1 MRPME
6 RTPLPDYEKQV
17 YAAVLGKTI
26 GVYMGRPFEGWWK
39 RSIEPKWGS
48 IDRYVNE
55 DVGKPLVVA
64 DDDISG
70 TFTFVKALSDW
81 AGDPRAVDPA
91 FFGETWRNYLIEG
104 RTILWWGGVSLST
117 EHTAWTR
124 LKRGVPSPES
134 GSMKRNGKI
143 VAELIGAQIFIDA
156 FGMVA
161 PGDPD
166 LAERFADGAAR
177 VSHDGEA
184 VLAAKVV
191 ARMVAAA
198 FVEKDM
204 EKVLDIGA
212 ATLPPDSLVARVH
225 RDVRAWAREDGDWR
239 RTYDRIFAK
248 YGYDKYGGNCHV
260 IPNHAVMVM
269 AWSYAGSDFFEAQR
283 IVNTAGWDTDC
294 NAANVGT
301 VSALVVGLDHLCD
314 RYDFRTPFADR
325 LIIPTADG
333 TDSVTDCLRVARRIA
348 ALGRRVMGWPAAH
361 SPSDLTSED
370 APATLTPE
378 REREIVAAIANG
390 SLPHPRFKP
399 EEAKASDGPEHQGL
413 WHLVLLLESA
423 KLDSGEGEGVECG
436 EQLDAQRNGAAERIL
451 ARVGSRIGWD
461 PRARHSL
468 GDYLD
473 RGKESLV
480 YRVGNGKVRK
490 VRKLSPYSC
499 DAVLDDLARIVYH
512 NYLFPADA
520 YAVAGV
526 LVYERSGRDEY
537 WLDLVQPLVVPL
549 TDGNGGIAEA
559 SESQILA
566 ALRKCP
572 VAFNAIGSLEER
584 GPDESPSSS
593 SDSVDAAKFQAYNG
607 DFIVTDFR
615 PGRNTFID
623 AGSGEVRFIDADI
636 LVNDPSEPF
645 AASRFGTRRI
655 ESTRFDPR
663 SLSAHDAATTLPLHD
678 FSQPGSLQGWMVER
692 PKAVLFDLDGTLLDT
707 LPGLAASV
715 NAVLRAHGEPERSL
729 EEVRAFVGNGVRKLV
744 ARAAKGGEDRPDY
757 TELLAEYRAHYLA
770 HASEGSA
777 PYPGIPELLAA
788 LRARGVKLGV
798 VTNKDEDAARALME
812 RFFPGAFDVVLGGN
826 AGRAPKP
833 DPATP
838 RAALEALGVSPAEA
852 LYVGDTD
859 VDAATARG
867 AGMDLRLCS
876 WGFRARGDLEKL
888 GATIVDTPDQI
899 LGAFESHAENAEF
912 DSHAE
917 NAEPN
922 GGASSPSEPS
932 LVTRHSSLVTAK
944 RVLRVRFAG
953 PCRLST
959 PVSVPAGQS
968 GSYSTPN
975 APWLYRGMTATVR
988 GRAGEVPAGA
998 ALRAFVRH
1006 AGGAVSRGEPLALHS
1021 GAPFELR
1028 WTLDDPAIPST
1039 AILDFG
1045 LELACEAGSAGTIF
1059 VESISYDGSVA
1070 LDYGDEWNPARWSA
1084 RIDGWIDGMDRQL
1097 GSFSDDP
1104 EPQRRFGSDGDPC
1117 VYVTGNRSW
1126 GDQTLRCRFNIHAA
1140 DRAGVVLRW
1149 QGMRR
1154 HYAFIFEKER
1164 ALLVRQDYGETVLAE
1179 RPFVLT
1185 ENEMVDL
1192 EARAEG
1198 ARLSLRVNGAI
1209 LLEAEDPTFATGGAG
1224 FYAQQGILGVAKPSI
1239 RAVAG

>member
-1 MRPME
+1 MNEHPV
-6 RTPLPDYEKQV
+6 LPDYEKQV

-39 RSIEPKWGS
+39 ESIEPKWGS
-48 IDRYVNE
+48 IDRYVND

-81 AGDPRAVDPA
+81 AGNPRAVDPA
-91 FFGETWRNYLIEG
+91 FFGETWRNYLLEG

-117 EHTAWTR
+117 EHTAWMR
-124 LKRGVPSPES
+124 LKQGVPSPES
-134 GSMKRNGKI
+134 GSMKRNGRI
-143 VAELIGAQIFIDA
+143 VAEQIGAQIFIDA

-204 EKVLDIGA
+204 ERVLDIGA
-212 ATLPPDSLVARVH
+212 ATLPADSIVAQVH
-225 RDVRAWAREDGDWR
+225 RDVRAWARADGDWR
-239 RTYDRIFAK
+239 RTYDRIFEK
-248 YGYDKYGGNCHV
+248 YGYRKYGGNCHV
-260 IPNHAVMVM
+260 IPNHALMVM
-269 AWSYAGSDFFEAQR
+269 AWSYAGNDFFEAQR

-301 VSALVVGLDHLCD
+301 VSALVAGLDHLCD
-314 RYDFRTPFADR
+314 RYDFRSPFADR

-348 ALGRRVMGWPAAH
+348 ALGRRVMGWPD
-361 SPSDLTSED
+361 SP
-370 APATLTPE
+370 AP
-378 REREIVAAIANG
+378 
-390 SLPHPRFKP
+390 
-399 EEAKASDGPEHQGL
+399 
-413 WHLVLLLESA
+413 
-423 KLDSGEGEGVECG
+423 SG
-436 EQLDAQRNGAAERIL
+436 
-451 ARVGSRIGWD
+451 
-461 PRARHSL
+461 
-468 GDYLD
+468 
-473 RGKESLV
+473 
-480 YRVGNGKVRK
+480 
-490 VRKLSPYSC
+490 
-499 DAVLDDLARIVYH
+499 
-512 NYLFPADA
+512 
-520 YAVAGV
+520 
-526 LVYERSGRDEY
+526 
-537 WLDLVQPLVVPL
+537 
-549 TDGNGGIAEA
+549 
-559 SESQILA
+559 
-566 ALRKCP
+566 
-572 VAFNAIGSLEER
+572 
-584 GPDESPSSS
+584 
-593 SDSVDAAKFQAYNG
+593 
-607 DFIVTDFR
+607 
-615 PGRNTFID
+615 
-623 AGSGEVRFIDADI
+623 
-636 LVNDPSEPF
+636 
-645 AASRFGTRRI
+645 
-655 ESTRFDPR
+655 
-663 SLSAHDAATTLPLHD
+663 PLHA
-678 FSQPGSLQGWMVER
+678 FEQPGSLQGWMVER

-707 LPGLAASV
+707 LPGLAASM
-715 NAVLRAHGEPERSL
+715 NAVLRAHGEPERTL

-757 TELLAEYRAHYLA
+757 ETLLADYRAHYLA
-770 HASEGSA
+770 HAAEGSA

-812 RFFPGAFDVVLGGN
+812 KFFPGAFDVVLGGN

-838 RAALEALGVSPAEA
+838 RAALEALGVAPGEA

-888 GATIVDTPDQI
+888 DAMIVDAPRQ
-899 LGAFESHAENAEF
+899 LLAAFESHAENAEF
-912 DSHAE
+912 QSHAERAE
-917 NAEPN
+917 NAE
-922 GGASSPSEPS
+922 SPAGRAPF
-932 LVTRHSSLVTAK
+932 RPGRA
-944 RVLRVRFAG
+944 LRVRFAG

-959 PVSVPAGQS
+959 PVSVPAGRS

-998 ALRAFVRH
+998 ALRAFVRY
-1006 AGGAVSRGEPLALHS
+1006 AGGAVSRSEPLALAS

-1028 WTLDDPAIPST
+1028 WTLDDPSVPSA

-1045 LELACEAGSAGTIF
+1045 LEVACEAGSVPGASVPGTVF

-1070 LDYGDEWNPARWSA
+1070 VDYGAEWNAVRWSE

-1097 GSFSDDP
+1097 GAFSDDP

-1126 GDQTLRCRFNIHAA
+1126 GDQALRCRFNVHAA
-1140 DRAGVVLRW
+1140 DSAGVVLRW

-1154 HYAFIFEKER
+1154 HYAFLFEKER

-1179 RPFVLT
+1179 APFVLD

-1198 ARLSLRVNGAI
+1198 ARLSLRVNGEV
-1209 LLEAEDPTFATGGAG
+1209 LLEAEDSTFATGGMG
-1224 FYAQQGILGVAKPSI
+1224 FYARQGILGVAKPSI
-1239 RAVAG
+1239 RAKVVENR

>member
-1 MRPME
+1 MS
-6 RTPLPDYEKQV
+6 TPLPDYEKQV

-117 EHTAWTR
+117 EHTAWMR

-134 GSMKRNGKI
+134 GSMKRNGRI
-143 VAELIGAQIFIDA
+143 VAEQIGAQIFIDA

-212 ATLPPDSLVARVH
+212 ATLPPDSLVAQVH

-269 AWSYAGSDFFEAQR
+269 AWSYAGNDFFEAQR

-301 VSALVVGLDHLCD
+301 VSALVAGLDHLCD
-314 RYDFRTPFADR
+314 RSDFRTPFADR

-361 SPSDLTSED
+361 SPS
-370 APATLTPE
+370 
-378 REREIVAAIANG
+378 G
-390 SLPHPRFKP
+390 
-399 EEAKASDGPEHQGL
+399 
-413 WHLVLLLESA
+413 
-423 KLDSGEGEGVECG
+423 
-436 EQLDAQRNGAAERIL
+436 
-451 ARVGSRIGWD
+451 
-461 PRARHSL
+461 
-468 GDYLD
+468 
-473 RGKESLV
+473 
-480 YRVGNGKVRK
+480 
-490 VRKLSPYSC
+490 
-499 DAVLDDLARIVYH
+499 
-512 NYLFPADA
+512 
-520 YAVAGV
+520 
-526 LVYERSGRDEY
+526 
-537 WLDLVQPLVVPL
+537 
-549 TDGNGGIAEA
+549 
-559 SESQILA
+559 
-566 ALRKCP
+566 
-572 VAFNAIGSLEER
+572 
-584 GPDESPSSS
+584 
-593 SDSVDAAKFQAYNG
+593 
-607 DFIVTDFR
+607 
-615 PGRNTFID
+615 
-623 AGSGEVRFIDADI
+623 
-636 LVNDPSEPF
+636 
-645 AASRFGTRRI
+645 
-655 ESTRFDPR
+655 
-663 SLSAHDAATTLPLHD
+663 PLHS

-770 HASEGSA
+770 HASEGSV

-833 DPATP
+833 DSATP
-838 RAALEALGVSPAEA
+838 RAALESLGVSPAEA

-888 GATIVDTPDQI
+888 DAMIVDTPSQ
-899 LGAFESHAENAEF
+899 LLAAFESHAENAEF
-912 DSHAE
+912 GPRPDAVDFRAQSAELLSHAESAE

-932 LVTRHSSLVTAK
+932 LVTRHSPLVTAK
-944 RVLRVRFAG
+944 RALRVRFAG

-988 GRAGEVPAGA
+988 GRAGEVPPGA

-1059 VESISYDGSVA
+1059 VESISYDGSVS

-1097 GSFSDDP
+1097 GAFSDDP

-1126 GDQTLRCRFNIHAA
+1126 GDQSLRCRFNVHAA
-1140 DRAGVVLRW
+1140 DRAGVILRW

-1154 HYAFIFEKER
+1154 HYAFLFEKER

-1179 RPFVLT
+1179 RPFVLA

-1209 LLEAEDPTFATGGAG
+1209 LLEAEDAVFATGGAG

-1239 RAVAG
+1239 RAAVAGTP

>member
-1 MRPME
+1 MS
-6 RTPLPDYEKQV
+6 TPLPDYEKQV

-117 EHTAWTR
+117 EHTAWMR

-134 GSMKRNGKI
+134 GSMKRNGRI
-143 VAELIGAQIFIDA
+143 VAEQIGAQIFIDA

-212 ATLPPDSLVARVH
+212 ATLPPDSLVAQVH

-260 IPNHAVMVM
+260 IPNHALMVM

-301 VSALVVGLDHLCD
+301 VSALVAGLDHLCD

-348 ALGRRVMGWPAAH
+348 ALGRRVMGW
-361 SPSDLTSED
+361 
-370 APATLTPE
+370 
-378 REREIVAAIANG
+378 G
-390 SLPHPRFKP
+390 G
-399 EEAKASDGPEHQGL
+399 AS
-413 WHLVLLLESA
+413 S
-423 KLDSGEGEGVECG
+423 
-436 EQLDAQRNGAAERIL
+436 
-451 ARVGSRIGWD
+451 
-461 PRARHSL
+461 
-468 GDYLD
+468 
-473 RGKESLV
+473 
-480 YRVGNGKVRK
+480 
-490 VRKLSPYSC
+490 
-499 DAVLDDLARIVYH
+499 
-512 NYLFPADA
+512 
-520 YAVAGV
+520 
-526 LVYERSGRDEY
+526 
-537 WLDLVQPLVVPL
+537 
-549 TDGNGGIAEA
+549 
-559 SESQILA
+559 
-566 ALRKCP
+566 
-572 VAFNAIGSLEER
+572 
-584 GPDESPSSS
+584 
-593 SDSVDAAKFQAYNG
+593 
-607 DFIVTDFR
+607 
-615 PGRNTFID
+615 
-623 AGSGEVRFIDADI
+623 
-636 LVNDPSEPF
+636 PSEP
-645 AASRFGTRRI
+645 
-655 ESTRFDPR
+655 
-663 SLSAHDAATTLPLHD
+663 LHS

-888 GATIVDTPDQI
+888 DAMIVDTPSQ
-899 LGAFESHAENAEF
+899 LLAAFESHAENAEFAESESHAESAENAEF

-922 GGASSPSEPS
+922 GGASSPSEPP

-944 RVLRVRFAG
+944 RALRVRFAG

-1045 LELACEAGSAGTIF
+1045 LELACEAGSAGMIF

-1097 GSFSDDP
+1097 GAFSDDP

-1126 GDQTLRCRFNIHAA
+1126 GDQTLRCRFNVHAA

-1154 HYAFIFEKER
+1154 HYAFLFEKER

-1179 RPFVLT
+1179 RPFVLA

-1239 RAVAG
+1239 RAAVAGTP

>member
-1 MRPME
+1 
-6 RTPLPDYEKQV
+6 
-17 YAAVLGKTI
+17 
-26 GVYMGRPFEGWWK
+26 
-39 RSIEPKWGS
+39 
-48 IDRYVNE
+48 
-55 DVGKPLVVA
+55 
-64 DDDISG
+64 
-70 TFTFVKALSDW
+70 
-81 AGDPRAVDPA
+81 
-91 FFGETWRNYLIEG
+91 
-104 RTILWWGGVSLST
+104 
-117 EHTAWTR
+117 
-124 LKRGVPSPES
+124 
-134 GSMKRNGKI
+134 
-143 VAELIGAQIFIDA
+143 
-156 FGMVA
+156 
-161 PGDPD
+161 
-166 LAERFADGAAR
+166 
-177 VSHDGEA
+177 
-184 VLAAKVV
+184 
-191 ARMVAAA
+191 
-198 FVEKDM
+198 
-204 EKVLDIGA
+204 
-212 ATLPPDSLVARVH
+212 
-225 RDVRAWAREDGDWR
+225 
-239 RTYDRIFAK
+239 
-248 YGYDKYGGNCHV
+248 
-260 IPNHAVMVM
+260 
-269 AWSYAGSDFFEAQR
+269 
-283 IVNTAGWDTDC
+283 
-294 NAANVGT
+294 
-301 VSALVVGLDHLCD
+301 
-314 RYDFRTPFADR
+314 
-325 LIIPTADG
+325 
-333 TDSVTDCLRVARRIA
+333 
-348 ALGRRVMGWPAAH
+348 
-361 SPSDLTSED
+361 
-370 APATLTPE
+370 
-378 REREIVAAIANG
+378 
-390 SLPHPRFKP
+390 
-399 EEAKASDGPEHQGL
+399 
-413 WHLVLLLESA
+413 
-423 KLDSGEGEGVECG
+423 
-436 EQLDAQRNGAAERIL
+436 
-451 ARVGSRIGWD
+451 VGSRIGWD

-663 SLSAHDAATTLPLHD
+663 SLSTHDAATTLPLHD

-715 NAVLRAHGEPERSL
+715 NAVLRAHGEPERTL
-729 EEVRAFVGNGVRKLV
+729 DEVRRFVGNGVRKLV

-798 VTNKDEDAARALME
+798 VTNKDEDAARALMDK
-812 RFFPGAFDVVLGGN
+812 FFPGAFDVVCGGN

-838 RAALEALGVSPAEA
+838 RAALAALGVAPAEA
-852 LYVGDTD
+852 LYAGDTD

-867 AGMDLRLCS
+867 TGMDLRLCS

-888 GATIVDTPDQI
+888 DAMIVDAPGQ
-899 LGAFESHAENAEF
+899 LLAAFESHAENAETG
-912 DSHAE
+912 
-917 NAEPN
+917 
-922 GGASSPSEPS
+922 GGASVPGEPP
-932 LVTRHSSLVTAK
+932 LAPEK
-944 RVLRVRFAG
+944 RALRVRFAG

-998 ALRAFVRH
+998 ALRAFTRH
-1006 AGGAVSRGEPLALHS
+1006 AGGAVSRSEPLALAS

-1028 WTLDDPAIPST
+1028 WTIDGPDVPSA

-1045 LELACEAGSAGTIF
+1045 LEIGGTGSAAPGTPSPGTFF
-1059 VESISYDGSVA
+1059 VESISYDGSVV
-1070 LDYGDEWNPARWSA
+1070 LDYGDEWNPARWSE
-1084 RIDGWIDGMDRQL
+1084 RVDGWVDGMHHQL
-1097 GSFSDDP
+1097 GAFSDDA

-1126 GDQTLRCRFNIHAA
+1126 GDQSLSCRFNVHAA

-1179 RPFVLT
+1179 RPFVLA

-1198 ARLSLRVNGAI
+1198 ARLSLRVNGEV
-1209 LLEAEDPTFATGGAG
+1209 LLEAEDAAFATGGAG

-1239 RAVAG
+1239 RAAVAGTP

>member
-1 MRPME
+1 MS
-6 RTPLPDYEKQV
+6 TPLPDYEKQV

-117 EHTAWTR
+117 EHTAWMR

-134 GSMKRNGKI
+134 GSMKRNGRI
-143 VAELIGAQIFIDA
+143 VAEQIGAQIFIDA

-212 ATLPPDSLVARVH
+212 ATLPPDSLVAQVH

-301 VSALVVGLDHLCD
+301 VSALVAGLDHLCD

-348 ALGRRVMGWPAAH
+348 ALGRRVMGW
-361 SPSDLTSED
+361 
-370 APATLTPE
+370 
-378 REREIVAAIANG
+378 G
-390 SLPHPRFKP
+390 G
-399 EEAKASDGPEHQGL
+399 AS
-413 WHLVLLLESA
+413 S
-423 KLDSGEGEGVECG
+423 
-436 EQLDAQRNGAAERIL
+436 
-451 ARVGSRIGWD
+451 
-461 PRARHSL
+461 
-468 GDYLD
+468 
-473 RGKESLV
+473 
-480 YRVGNGKVRK
+480 
-490 VRKLSPYSC
+490 
-499 DAVLDDLARIVYH
+499 
-512 NYLFPADA
+512 
-520 YAVAGV
+520 
-526 LVYERSGRDEY
+526 
-537 WLDLVQPLVVPL
+537 
-549 TDGNGGIAEA
+549 
-559 SESQILA
+559 
-566 ALRKCP
+566 
-572 VAFNAIGSLEER
+572 
-584 GPDESPSSS
+584 
-593 SDSVDAAKFQAYNG
+593 
-607 DFIVTDFR
+607 
-615 PGRNTFID
+615 
-623 AGSGEVRFIDADI
+623 
-636 LVNDPSEPF
+636 PSEP
-645 AASRFGTRRI
+645 
-655 ESTRFDPR
+655 
-663 SLSAHDAATTLPLHD
+663 LHS
-678 FSQPGSLQGWMVER
+678 FSQPGSLQGWMFER

-770 HASEGSA
+770 HAAEGSA
-777 PYPGIPELLAA
+777 PYPGVPELLAA
-788 LRARGVKLGV
+788 LRKRGVKLGV

-888 GATIVDTPDQI
+888 DAMIVDTPSQ
-899 LGAFESHAENAEF
+899 LLAAFESHAENAEFAESESHAESAENAEF

-922 GGASSPSEPS
+922 GGTSSPSEPS

-944 RVLRVRFAG
+944 RALRVRFAG

-998 ALRAFVRH
+998 ALRPFVRH
-1006 AGGAVSRGEPLALHS
+1006 AGGAVSRGEPLALTS

-1028 WTLDDPAIPST
+1028 WTLDDPAVPSA

-1045 LELACEAGSAGTIF
+1045 LEVACEAGSAPGASAPGTIF
-1059 VESISYDGSVA
+1059 VDTISYDGSVS
-1070 LDYGDEWNPARWSA
+1070 LDYGDEWNPSRWSA

-1097 GSFSDDP
+1097 GAFSDDP

-1126 GDQTLRCRFNIHAA
+1126 GDQTLRCRFNVHAA

-1154 HYAFIFEKER
+1154 HYAFLFEKER

-1179 RPFVLT
+1179 RPFALT

-1198 ARLSLRVNGAI
+1198 ARLSLRVNGEV
-1209 LLEAEDPTFATGGAG
+1209 LLEAEDAAFAFATGGAG

-1239 RAVAG
+1239 RAAVAGTP

>member
-1 MRPME
+1 MS
-6 RTPLPDYEKQV
+6 TPLPDYEKQV

-117 EHTAWTR
+117 EHTAWMR

-134 GSMKRNGKI
+134 GSMKRNGRI
-143 VAELIGAQIFIDA
+143 VAEQIGAQIFIDA

-166 LAERFADGAAR
+166 LAEKFADGAAR

-212 ATLPPDSLVARVH
+212 ATLPPDSLVAQVH

-239 RTYDRIFAK
+239 RTYDRIFEK

-301 VSALVVGLDHLCD
+301 VSALVAGLDHLCD

-333 TDSVTDCLRVARRIA
+333 TDSVTDCLRVSRRIA

-361 SPSDLTSED
+361 SPS
-370 APATLTPE
+370 
-378 REREIVAAIANG
+378 G
-390 SLPHPRFKP
+390 
-399 EEAKASDGPEHQGL
+399 
-413 WHLVLLLESA
+413 
-423 KLDSGEGEGVECG
+423 
-436 EQLDAQRNGAAERIL
+436 
-451 ARVGSRIGWD
+451 
-461 PRARHSL
+461 
-468 GDYLD
+468 
-473 RGKESLV
+473 
-480 YRVGNGKVRK
+480 
-490 VRKLSPYSC
+490 
-499 DAVLDDLARIVYH
+499 
-512 NYLFPADA
+512 
-520 YAVAGV
+520 
-526 LVYERSGRDEY
+526 
-537 WLDLVQPLVVPL
+537 
-549 TDGNGGIAEA
+549 
-559 SESQILA
+559 
-566 ALRKCP
+566 
-572 VAFNAIGSLEER
+572 
-584 GPDESPSSS
+584 
-593 SDSVDAAKFQAYNG
+593 
-607 DFIVTDFR
+607 
-615 PGRNTFID
+615 
-623 AGSGEVRFIDADI
+623 
-636 LVNDPSEPF
+636 
-645 AASRFGTRRI
+645 
-655 ESTRFDPR
+655 
-663 SLSAHDAATTLPLHD
+663 PLHS
-678 FSQPGSLQGWMVER
+678 FKQPGSLQGWMVER

-729 EEVRAFVGNGVRKLV
+729 EEVRAFVGNGVRKLI

-757 TELLAEYRAHYLA
+757 PALLAEYRAHYLA
-770 HASEGSA
+770 HAAEGSA

-838 RAALEALGVSPAEA
+838 RAALEALGVPPAEA

-888 GATIVDTPDQI
+888 DAMIVDTPSQ
-899 LGAFESHAENAEF
+899 LLAAF

-917 NAEPN
+917 NAE
-922 GGASSPSEPS
+922 SPDGRAPS
-932 LVTRHSSLVTAK
+932 RLK
-944 RVLRVRFAG
+944 RALRVRFAG
-953 PCRLST
+953 PCSLST

-975 APWLYRGMTATVR
+975 TPWLYRGMTATVR

-998 ALRAFVRH
+998 ALRPFVRH
-1006 AGGAVSRGEPLALHS
+1006 AGGAVSRGEPLALTS

-1028 WTLDDPAIPST
+1028 WTLDDPAVPSA

-1045 LELACEAGSAGTIF
+1045 LELACEAGSAPGASAPGTFF
-1059 VESISYDGSVA
+1059 VDTISYDGSVS
-1070 LDYGDEWNPARWSA
+1070 LDYGDEWNPSRWSA

-1097 GSFSDDP
+1097 GAFSDDP

-1126 GDQTLRCRFNIHAA
+1126 GDQTLRCRFNVHAA

-1154 HYAFIFEKER
+1154 HYAFLFEKER

-1179 RPFVLT
+1179 RPFVLA

-1198 ARLSLRVNGAI
+1198 ARLSLRVNGEV
-1209 LLEAEDPTFATGGAG
+1209 LLEAEDAAFATGGAG

-1239 RAVAG
+1239 RAAVAVTP

>member
-1 MRPME
+1 MS
-6 RTPLPDYEKQV
+6 TPLPDYEKQV

-117 EHTAWTR
+117 EHTAWMR

-134 GSMKRNGKI
+134 GSMKRNGRI
-143 VAELIGAQIFIDA
+143 VAEQIGAQIFIDA

-212 ATLPPDSLVARVH
+212 ATLPPDSLVAQVH

-269 AWSYAGSDFFEAQR
+269 AWSYAGNDFFEAQR

-301 VSALVVGLDHLCD
+301 VSALVAGLDHLCD

-361 SPSDLTSED
+361 SPS
-370 APATLTPE
+370 
-378 REREIVAAIANG
+378 G
-390 SLPHPRFKP
+390 
-399 EEAKASDGPEHQGL
+399 
-413 WHLVLLLESA
+413 
-423 KLDSGEGEGVECG
+423 
-436 EQLDAQRNGAAERIL
+436 
-451 ARVGSRIGWD
+451 
-461 PRARHSL
+461 
-468 GDYLD
+468 
-473 RGKESLV
+473 
-480 YRVGNGKVRK
+480 
-490 VRKLSPYSC
+490 
-499 DAVLDDLARIVYH
+499 
-512 NYLFPADA
+512 
-520 YAVAGV
+520 
-526 LVYERSGRDEY
+526 
-537 WLDLVQPLVVPL
+537 
-549 TDGNGGIAEA
+549 
-559 SESQILA
+559 
-566 ALRKCP
+566 
-572 VAFNAIGSLEER
+572 
-584 GPDESPSSS
+584 
-593 SDSVDAAKFQAYNG
+593 
-607 DFIVTDFR
+607 
-615 PGRNTFID
+615 
-623 AGSGEVRFIDADI
+623 
-636 LVNDPSEPF
+636 
-645 AASRFGTRRI
+645 
-655 ESTRFDPR
+655 
-663 SLSAHDAATTLPLHD
+663 PLHS

-770 HASEGSA
+770 HASEGSV

-833 DPATP
+833 DSATP
-838 RAALEALGVSPAEA
+838 RAALESLGVSPAEA

-888 GATIVDTPDQI
+888 DAMIVDTPSQ
-899 LGAFESHAENAEF
+899 LLAAFESHAENAEF
-912 DSHAE
+912 GPRPDAVDFRAQSAELLSHAESAE

-932 LVTRHSSLVTAK
+932 LVTRHSPLVTAK
-944 RVLRVRFAG
+944 RALRVRFAG

-988 GRAGEVPAGA
+988 GRAGEVPPGA

-1059 VESISYDGSVA
+1059 VESISYDGSVS

-1097 GSFSDDP
+1097 GAFSDDP

-1126 GDQTLRCRFNIHAA
+1126 GDQSLRCRFNVHAA
-1140 DRAGVVLRW
+1140 DRAGVILRW

-1154 HYAFIFEKER
+1154 HYAFLFEKER

-1179 RPFVLT
+1179 RPFVLA

-1209 LLEAEDPTFATGGAG
+1209 LLEAEDAVFATGGAG

-1239 RAVAG
+1239 RAAVAGTP

>member
-1 MRPME
+1 MS
-6 RTPLPDYEKQV
+6 TPLPDYEKQV

-117 EHTAWTR
+117 EHTAWMR

-134 GSMKRNGKI
+134 GSMKRNGRI
-143 VAELIGAQIFIDA
+143 VAEQIGAQIFIDA

-212 ATLPPDSLVARVH
+212 ATLPPDSLVAQVH

-260 IPNHAVMVM
+260 IPNHALMVM
-269 AWSYAGSDFFEAQR
+269 AWSYAGGDFFEAQR

-301 VSALVVGLDHLCD
+301 VSALVAGLDHLCD

-348 ALGRRVMGWPAAH
+348 ALGRRVMGW
-361 SPSDLTSED
+361 
-370 APATLTPE
+370 
-378 REREIVAAIANG
+378 G
-390 SLPHPRFKP
+390 G
-399 EEAKASDGPEHQGL
+399 AS
-413 WHLVLLLESA
+413 S
-423 KLDSGEGEGVECG
+423 
-436 EQLDAQRNGAAERIL
+436 
-451 ARVGSRIGWD
+451 
-461 PRARHSL
+461 
-468 GDYLD
+468 
-473 RGKESLV
+473 
-480 YRVGNGKVRK
+480 
-490 VRKLSPYSC
+490 
-499 DAVLDDLARIVYH
+499 
-512 NYLFPADA
+512 
-520 YAVAGV
+520 
-526 LVYERSGRDEY
+526 
-537 WLDLVQPLVVPL
+537 
-549 TDGNGGIAEA
+549 
-559 SESQILA
+559 
-566 ALRKCP
+566 
-572 VAFNAIGSLEER
+572 
-584 GPDESPSSS
+584 
-593 SDSVDAAKFQAYNG
+593 
-607 DFIVTDFR
+607 
-615 PGRNTFID
+615 
-623 AGSGEVRFIDADI
+623 
-636 LVNDPSEPF
+636 PSEP
-645 AASRFGTRRI
+645 
-655 ESTRFDPR
+655 
-663 SLSAHDAATTLPLHD
+663 LHS
-678 FSQPGSLQGWMVER
+678 FSQPGSLQGWMFER

-833 DPATP
+833 DSATP
-838 RAALEALGVSPAEA
+838 RAALESLGVSPAEA

-888 GATIVDTPDQI
+888 DAMIVDTPSQ
-899 LGAFESHAENAEF
+899 LLAAFESHAENAE
-912 DSHAE
+912 
-917 NAEPN
+917 
-922 GGASSPSEPS
+922 SPDGRAPS
-932 LVTRHSSLVTAK
+932 RPK
-944 RVLRVRFAG
+944 RALRVRFAG

-988 GRAGEVPAGA
+988 GRAGEVPPGA

-1045 LELACEAGSAGTIF
+1045 LELACKAGSAGTIF

-1097 GSFSDDP
+1097 GAFSDDP

-1126 GDQTLRCRFNIHAA
+1126 GDQTLRCRFNVHAA

-1154 HYAFIFEKER
+1154 HYAFLFEKER
-1164 ALLVRQDYGETVLAE
+1164 ALLVRQDYGETVLDE
-1179 RPFVLT
+1179 RPFALA
-1185 ENEMVDL
+1185 ENAMVDL

-1198 ARLSLRVNGAI
+1198 ARLSLRVNGEV

-1239 RAVAG
+1239 RAAVAGTP

>member
-1 MRPME
+1 M
-6 RTPLPDYEKQV
+6 TAPLADYEKQV

-70 TFTFVKALSDW
+70 TFTFVKALADFP
-81 AGDPRAVDPA
+81 GDPRGIPPS
-91 FFGETWRNYLIEG
+91 FFGETWRNYLIEN

-117 EHTAWTR
+117 EHTAWMR
-124 LKRGVPSPES
+124 LKQGVPSPES

-143 VAELIGAQIFIDA
+143 VSEQIGAQIFIDA

-166 LAERFADGAAR
+166 LAEKFADGAAR

-204 EKVLDIGA
+204 EKVLDVGA
-212 ATLPPDSLVARVH
+212 ATLPRDSLIAQVH
-225 RDVRAWAREDGDWR
+225 RDVRGWAREDGDWR
-239 RTYDRIFAK
+239 KTYDRIFEK

-301 VSALVVGLDHLCD
+301 VSALVAGLDHLCD

-333 TDSVTDCLRVARRIA
+333 TDSVTDCLRVARAIA
-348 ALGRRVMGWPAAH
+348 ALGRRVMGWPA
-361 SPSDLTSED
+361 
-370 APATLTPE
+370 
-378 REREIVAAIANG
+378 
-390 SLPHPRFKP
+390 LPPP
-399 EEAKASDGPEHQGL
+399 
-413 WHLVLLLESA
+413 
-423 KLDSGEGEGVECG
+423 
-436 EQLDAQRNGAAERIL
+436 
-451 ARVGSRIGWD
+451 
-461 PRARHSL
+461 
-468 GDYLD
+468 
-473 RGKESLV
+473 
-480 YRVGNGKVRK
+480 
-490 VRKLSPYSC
+490 
-499 DAVLDDLARIVYH
+499 
-512 NYLFPADA
+512 
-520 YAVAGV
+520 
-526 LVYERSGRDEY
+526 
-537 WLDLVQPLVVPL
+537 
-549 TDGNGGIAEA
+549 
-559 SESQILA
+559 A
-566 ALRKCP
+566 ALHS
-572 VAFNAIGSLEER
+572 FE
-584 GPDESPSSS
+584 
-593 SDSVDAAKFQAYNG
+593 
-607 DFIVTDFR
+607 
-615 PGRNTFID
+615 
-623 AGSGEVRFIDADI
+623 
-636 LVNDPSEPF
+636 
-645 AASRFGTRRI
+645 
-655 ESTRFDPR
+655 
-663 SLSAHDAATTLPLHD
+663 
-678 FSQPGSLQGWMVER
+678 QPGSLQGWMVER

-715 NAVLRAHGEPERSL
+715 NAVLRAHAEPERSL
-729 EEVRAFVGNGVRKLV
+729 EEVRAFVGNGVRKLI

-757 TELLAEYRAHYLA
+757 AELLADYRAHYLA
-770 HASEGSA
+770 HAAEGSA

-798 VTNKDEDAARALME
+798 VTNKDEDAARSLME
-812 RFFPGAFDVVLGGN
+812 KFFPGAFDVVRGGN
-826 AGRAPKP
+826 AGRPPKP

-838 RAALEALGVSPAEA
+838 RAALEALGVRPEEA
-852 LYVGDTD
+852 LYVGDTS
-859 VDAATARG
+859 VDAETARG

-876 WGFRARGDLEKL
+876 WGFRPRGELEPL
-888 GATIVDTPDQI
+888 GPVIDTPAEI
-899 LGAFESHAENAEF
+899 LAAFESHAENAELV
-912 DSHAE
+912 
-917 NAEPN
+917 
-922 GGASSPSEPS
+922 GG
-932 LVTRHSSLVTAK
+932 K
-944 RVLRVRFAG
+944 RALRVRFAG

-959 PVSVPAGQS
+959 PVSVTAGQS

-988 GRAGEVPAGA
+988 GRAGEDLPAGTT
-998 ALRAFVRH
+998 LRAFVRH
-1006 AGGAVSRGEPLALHS
+1006 AGGTLSQSEPLALAA

-1028 WTLDDPAIPST
+1028 WTLDDPAIPSA

-1045 LELACEAGSAGTIF
+1045 LELGAPAEAGGGELF
-1059 VESISYDGSVA
+1059 VESVDCRGSVA
-1070 LDYGDEWNPARWSA
+1070 LDYGDEWAPVRWSK

-1097 GSFSDDP
+1097 GAFSDDP

-1126 GDQTLRCRFNIHAA
+1126 GDQTLRCRFNVHAA

-1154 HYAFIFEKER
+1154 HYAFLFEKER
-1164 ALLVRQDYGETVLAE
+1164 ALLVRQDYGETILAE
-1179 RPFVLT
+1179 APYAIA

-1192 EARAEG
+1192 EARADG
-1198 ARLSLRVNGAI
+1198 AKLSLRVNGAT
-1209 LLEAEDPTFATGGAG
+1209 LLEAEDATFATGGLG
-1224 FYAQQGILGVAKPSI
+1224 FYAKQGILGVAKPSI